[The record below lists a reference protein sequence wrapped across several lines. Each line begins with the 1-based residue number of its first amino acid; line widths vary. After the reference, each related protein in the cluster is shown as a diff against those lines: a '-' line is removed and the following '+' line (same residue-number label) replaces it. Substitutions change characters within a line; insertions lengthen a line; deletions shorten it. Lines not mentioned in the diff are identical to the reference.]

1 MPIRTHR
8 GRAAVYRRLWGWP
21 LRSPRHLITALLV
34 LGVLVITIGFLLPE
48 PPPGRYRNQYG
59 QAGQPSAEQP
69 VSAPPTTRKP
79 APPTFSVPPNPP
91 PRTAADP
98 AGLAV
103 VEAWGRAW
111 VNHPP
116 GTDRQRWLDG
126 LRPYTTEEFLPEMAS
141 VDPANVPSTA
151 VTGPPTALESTATAM
166 DVRLPTDAGEVQV
179 QAIKTPA
186 GWRVAAYGEVN

>member
-1 MPIRTHR
+1 M
-8 GRAAVYRRLWGWP
+8 
-21 LRSPRHLITALLV
+21 RSPKHLVGALVV
-34 LGVLVITIGFLLPE
+34 LGVLVIVIGFLLPE
-48 PPPGRYRNQYG
+48 PPPSRYQG
-59 QAGQPSAEQP
+59 QQDPAQRPAEQP
-69 VSAPPTTRKP
+69 VSAPPSTRKP
-79 APPTFSVPPNPP
+79 APPTFSVPPTAP

-126 LRPYTTEEFLPEMAS
+126 LRPHTTDEFLPEMAS
-141 VDPANVPSTA
+141 VDPANVPANA
-151 VTGPPTALESTATAM
+151 VTGPATPLESTATAM

-179 QAIKTPA
+179 HAIKTPA